1 MHTVKPAKSD
11 GPPRGVHCLGGRVLV
26 GQSCFDGAAVPAHDE
41 QPVIHPDAQPE
52 EDRQVRGEARDR
64 HHRDKM
70 PTAEVAIPKA
80 SNAAASGMSDDA
92 GPRRRPLRGSKG
104 RRLPPTRTELPGL
117 GRSQLLMAG
126 PPNEMCTSG
135 PSADSAAWTSW
146 PASGAVMVDDCLL
159 QVTVAK
165 ATVPSR
171 LIWDAPLGLNGL
183 LTVATPGTCATLVSA
198 PVTAVRTSGSER
210 LCRGWLG

>member
-1 MHTVKPAKSD
+1 
-11 GPPRGVHCLGGRVLV
+11 
-26 GQSCFDGAAVPAHDE
+26 
-41 QPVIHPDAQPE
+41 
-52 EDRQVRGEARDR
+52 
-64 HHRDKM
+64 
-70 PTAEVAIPKA
+70 
-80 SNAAASGMSDDA
+80 MSDDA
-92 GPRRRPLRGSKG
+92 RA
-104 RRLPPTRTELPGL
+104 PPKTTKRITRAAITATRTELPGL

-183 LTVATPGTCATLVSA
+183 LTVATPGTFATLVST
-198 PVTAVRTSGSER
+198 PDTAVRTSGE
-210 LCRGWLG
+210 